1 MGCHDETLDSK
12 NQGNFLEMLKLL
24 ASYND
29 KVGKSVSENAQDESK
44 REQMA
49 IILRFVDVDDISALT
64 LKNEISAVL
73 SRHYLGIQ
81 NIHWQGY
88 DGATVQATH
97 IAHMIAIDE
106 LESEKGANQIGTI
119 NRASDSHWGSHF
131 YSICS
136 LLRMFEATWLV
147 LETIIKEGS
156 TYSQRGDANAA
167 YKMITLFQFIFIL
180 HLMRKSWQKTQ
191 DILNVMNMVS
201 ITKGLIQKLRNESWK
216 NLLEN
221 IVSFSKKFDRDI
233 PELSSRYIQSRGRHQ
248 QDHITIELHYH
259 FEIFNVAIN
268 FQMQELDNRFGE
280 GTTKLLTLNSALD
293 PKNGYKSFNIDNIC
307 CLVEEYYPLDFS
319 ENEKINLM
327 FQLKHFE
334 VDVLSNPKF
343 QDLRSITDVCRRLVE
358 TEKSKIYY
366 LIDRLIRLILTF
378 PVSTATSERT
388 FSVMKIVKTGL
399 RNKIEDEFLANNLV
413 VYIEREIAKNF
424 DLDSTLDNF
433 VCLKELKLQF

>member
-1 MGCHDETLDSK
+1 CAFRGHDETLDSK

-29 KVGKSVSENAQDESK
+29 KVGKSVLENLALVAASREVDSVHEFFFFNLNFIINVVGTSCKRHDEL
-44 REQMA
+44 QA
-49 IILRFVDVDDISALT
+49 I
-64 LKNEISAVL
+64 
-73 SRHYLGIQ
+73 
-81 NIHWQGY
+81 
-88 DGATVQATH
+88 QATH

-136 LLRMFEATWLV
+136 LLRMFEATWLEIMGIIDV
-147 LETIIKEGS
+147 LC
-156 TYSQRGDANAA
+156 QV
-167 YKMITLFQFIFIL
+167 LQQ
-180 HLMRKSWQKTQ
+180 KSQ

-233 PELSSRYIQSRGRHQ
+233 LELSSRYIQSRGRHQ

-268 FQMQELDNRFGE
+268 FQMQELDNRF
-280 GTTKLLTLNSALD
+280 ALD

-319 ENEKINLM
+319 ENEKINLT

-343 QDLRSITDVCRRLVE
+343 QDLRSITDLCRRLVE

-433 VCLKELKLQF
+433 